1 MPGVLIIEAMAQV
14 GGMLLMGAVPDPEK
28 KVVYFTSLN
37 NVKWRRPVKPGDQLR
52 FELELLQVRGMMCK
66 MQGSPRSTARWW
78 PRRRW
83 APWCATNDDAHPS
96 DGARARRGELGAD
109 VEIGPFAIVGE
120 NCRIGDGCVIA
131 ARATLERNVILG
143 TGVKVGIG
151 TVLGGDP
158 QDLKFKGELTT
169 VEIGD
174 GTTIREYTT
183 INRGTTQSYKTTVG
197 KGCFIMSYVH
207 LAHDCHVGDGVI
219 LVNSVQLAGHV
230 TVGDKAIIAGQS
242 AAHQFVKIGQY
253 SFVGGCSRISQDVPA
268 VHQGGRQSDQ
278 ALRIEQRRA
287 AAQQLPEEVVR
298 ELKRAYRL
306 FFRSELNVSQAKER
320 AATEL
325 KPFPE
330 VQELLRSSRRAGA
343 GWSSERAAPH
353 RRDRRGEASATTTSA
368 SSATCMAR
376 RSPAF
381 FDARVERAEQVSRE
395 LGVTAHPSLD
405 ALLDVVDAVTI
416 VVPTPAHF
424 AVARECS
431 GEGSTR

>member
-1 MPGVLIIEAMAQV
+1 MTSRIHPTALVDA
-14 GGMLLMGAVPDPEK
+14 GAEI
-28 KVVYFTSLN
+28 
-37 NVKWRRPVKPGDQLR
+37 
-52 FELELLQVRGMMCK
+52 
-66 MQGSPRSTARWW
+66 
-78 PRRRW
+78 
-83 APWCATNDDAHPS
+83 
-96 DGARARRGELGAD
+96 GAD

-143 TGVKVGIG
+143 DGVKVGIG
-151 TVLGGDP
+151 SVLGGDP

-207 LAHDCHVGDGVI
+207 LAHDCHIGDGVI

-253 SFVGGCSRISQDVPA
+253 SFVGGCSRISQDVPPYIKA
-268 VHQGGRQSDQ
+268 VGNPIKLYGLNSVG
-278 ALRIEQRRA
+278 LQRNNF
-287 AAQQLPEEVVR
+287 PEEVVR

-320 AATEL
+320 AAAEL

-330 VQELLRSSRRAGA
+330 VQELLRFVEESG
-343 GWSSERAAPH
+343 
-353 RRDRRGEASATTTSA
+353 RG
-368 SSATCMAR
+368 
-376 RSPAF
+376 
-381 FDARVERAEQVSRE
+381 
-395 LGVTAHPSLD
+395 
-405 ALLDVVDAVTI
+405 VVV
-416 VVPTPAHF
+416 
-424 AVARECS
+424 
-431 GEGSTR
+431 